1 MGCYFLW
8 SSILCFTAGALFYIP
23 VNSAQGFQSLHIL
36 TNNTKIIEWITPR
49 ANPNVWT
56 LGDDEVSIVT
66 NVPFGEYVDNGG
78 SSAWEEAESMWDNSI
93 LFSQFSYEPKT
104 ALKTMKSFFKDKK
117 MNRIFLNISL
127 WPQWVHW
134 MIGGT

>member
-1 MGCYFLW
+1 M
-8 SSILCFTAGALFYIP
+8 
-23 VNSAQGFQSLHIL
+23 
-36 TNNTKIIEWITPR
+36 
-49 ANPNVWT
+49 
-56 LGDDEVSIVT
+56 SIVT

-127 WPQWVHW
+127 WPQ
-134 MIGGT
+134 